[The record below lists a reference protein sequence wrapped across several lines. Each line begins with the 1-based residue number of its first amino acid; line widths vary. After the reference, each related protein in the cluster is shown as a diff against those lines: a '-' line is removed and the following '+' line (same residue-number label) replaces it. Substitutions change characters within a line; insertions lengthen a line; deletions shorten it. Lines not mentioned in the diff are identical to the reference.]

1 LKIAF
6 RKEKIDSG
14 KSEKKEKKKYIILFA
29 LNFKVEL

>member
-1 LKIAF
+1 LLLEKKKINA
-6 RKEKIDSG
+6 G